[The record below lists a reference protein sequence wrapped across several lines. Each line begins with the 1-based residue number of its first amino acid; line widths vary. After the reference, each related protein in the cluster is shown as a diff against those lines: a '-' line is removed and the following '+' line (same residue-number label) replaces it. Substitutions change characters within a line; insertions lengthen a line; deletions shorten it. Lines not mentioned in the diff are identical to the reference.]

1 MNIRNRNKKL
11 VLKKFYMNILVISS
25 HPDDEVLGM
34 GGTIYKLAN
43 EGHKIYLCVVTD
55 GKCGSTKQ
63 EKIRKESAIK
73 ASKFL
78 GIKNTYFLDFP
89 DTKLDITP
97 QIEIN
102 KKLENLMKKIKPE
115 IVYTVPDNDFHKD
128 HQKVLECTEVVT
140 RPHSSNVKEL
150 YMYELPESVKTEFN
164 PTVYV
169 NIEKEFQYKLKAF
182 KMYKTEQQEFPF
194 PRSLKGIET
203 LAIQRGIQSGLKKA
217 EAFKLVRKIEK

>member
-1 MNIRNRNKKL
+1 MNIHNRNKKL

-63 EKIRKESAIK
+63 KKIRKESTIK

-78 GIKNTYFLDFP
+78 GIKNTYFFDFP

-128 HQKVLECTEVVT
+128 HHMNQGGVFL
-140 RPHSSNVKEL
+140 L
-150 YMYELPESVKTEFN
+150 
-164 PTVYV
+164 
-169 NIEKEFQYKLKAF
+169 EKEMKH
-182 KMYKTEQQEFPF
+182 
-194 PRSLKGIET
+194 
-203 LAIQRGIQSGLKKA
+203 
-217 EAFKLVRKIEK
+217 

>member
-1 MNIRNRNKKL
+1 
-11 VLKKFYMNILVISS
+11 MNILVISA

-34 GGTIYKLAN
+34 GGTIYKFAKM
-43 EGHKIYLCVVTD
+43 GHKIDLCIVTD
-55 GKCGSTKQ
+55 GKCGSAKR
-63 EKIRKESAIK
+63 EKIRKESASK
-73 ASKFL
+73 AAKFL
-78 GIKNTYFLDFP
+78 GIKKIHFLNFP
-89 DTKLDITP
+89 DTRLDVTP

-102 KKLENLMKKIKPE
+102 KKLETLIKKIKPE

-150 YMYELPESVKTEFN
+150 YMYELPESTKTEFN
-164 PTVYV
+164 PTVYI
-169 NIEKEFQYKLKAF
+169 NIEKEFQQKIKAF

-203 LAIQRGIQSGLKKA
+203 LALQRGIQSGLKKA
-217 EAFKLVRKIEK
+217 EAFKLIRKINK

>member
-55 GKCGSTKQ
+55 GKCGSPKQ
-63 EKIRKESAIK
+63 EKTRKESAIK

-102 KKLENLMKKIKPE
+102 KKLENLMKK
-115 IVYTVPDNDFHKD
+115 N
-128 HQKVLECTEVVT
+128 
-140 RPHSSNVKEL
+140 
-150 YMYELPESVKTEFN
+150 
-164 PTVYV
+164 
-169 NIEKEFQYKLKAF
+169 
-182 KMYKTEQQEFPF
+182 
-194 PRSLKGIET
+194 
-203 LAIQRGIQSGLKKA
+203 
-217 EAFKLVRKIEK
+217 

>member
-55 GKCGSTKQ
+55 GNCGSTKQ

-78 GIKNTYFLDFP
+78 GIKNTYFFDFP

-102 KKLENLMKKIKPE
+102 KKLENLMKKLLILLLFPLMFVFLNF
-115 IVYTVPDNDFHKD
+115 ISPLVILYSSFPARTFD
-128 HQKVLECTEVVT
+128 KVLF
-140 RPHSSNVKEL
+140 
-150 YMYELPESVKTEFN
+150 PE
-164 PTVYV
+164 
-169 NIEKEFQYKLKAF
+169 
-182 KMYKTEQQEFPF
+182 PF
-194 PRSLKGIET
+194 GPII
-203 LAIQRGIQSGLKKA
+203 A
-217 EAFKLVRKIEK
+217 

>member
-55 GKCGSTKQ
+55 GNCGSTKQ

-78 GIKNTYFLDFP
+78 GIKNSYETYLFRARARRRLKFFDF
-89 DTKLDITP
+89 TL
-97 QIEIN
+97 
-102 KKLENLMKKIKPE
+102 
-115 IVYTVPDNDFHKD
+115 
-128 HQKVLECTEVVT
+128 QKY
-140 RPHSSNVKEL
+140 N
-150 YMYELPESVKTEFN
+150 
-164 PTVYV
+164 
-169 NIEKEFQYKLKAF
+169 
-182 KMYKTEQQEFPF
+182 FPSF
-194 PRSLKGIET
+194 FMT
-203 LAIQRGIQSGLKKA
+203 
-217 EAFKLVRKIEK
+217 